1 MEQLTI
7 TQEGYIEI
15 KSKIKDKLN
24 ETVNNFI
31 TIGYYLKQI
40 RDSGA
45 YINDGYHSIEDFA
58 QGEYHLS
65 KSTADRFMDINTM
78 FSVDGNSLEIKEQ
91 YRLYGYS
98 KLQEMLTMKPED
110 FELISEDTPVRQ
122 MREIKALE
130 REEDTVI
137 KQQEEAELPLIV
149 ISDSF
154 EEQDHEEDVEEKEEE
169 VRELTPLEEI
179 TIAFWKEQ
187 SDDFKLALANDMLT
201 DNVAA
206 EEISPNGSRIF
217 SGRLAMLFFYSLN
230 VGIKHRYIL
239 DKKPKIDQL
248 TYADFIDV
256 SKRLYLEGLIDNT
269 KEDDNDNIQSDNDNI
284 QSDNK
289 NCATSQED
297 ESPKK
302 KWEEPVIIRQSS
314 DDENTPYEP
323 IEGQTTVEDINIM
336 PDNLPEKVKGEVIT
350 DEKPANPKI
359 VIKRL
364 DSKIEAFTEE
374 YNRECAGADREWYR
388 VEDILKILKEIR
400 G

>member
-7 TQEGYIEI
+7 TKEGYIEI

-31 TIGYYLKQI
+31 VIGYYLKQI

-130 REEDTVI
+130 REEDNVI

-154 EEQDHEEDVEEKEEE
+154 EEQEHEEDVEENEEE

-201 DNVAA
+201 DNIAA

-248 TYADFIDV
+248 TYADFLDV
-256 SKRLYLEGLIDNT
+256 SKRLYLEGLLDNT
-269 KEDDNDNIQSDNDNI
+269 KEDDNDNI

-302 KWEEPVIIRQSS
+302 KWEEPVI
-314 DDENTPYEP
+314 
-323 IEGQTTVEDINIM
+323 
-336 PDNLPEKVKGEVIT
+336 
-350 DEKPANPKI
+350 
-359 VIKRL
+359 
-364 DSKIEAFTEE
+364 
-374 YNRECAGADREWYR
+374 
-388 VEDILKILKEIR
+388 
-400 G
+400 

>member
-31 TIGYYLKQI
+31 VIGYYLKQI

-110 FELISEDTPVRQ
+110 FELISEDTPVKQ
-122 MREIKALE
+122 MRAIKALE
-130 REEDTVI
+130 REEDTAI

-149 ISDSF
+149 MSDS
-154 EEQDHEEDVEEKEEE
+154 QDHEEDVEEKEEE

-187 SDDFKLALANDMLT
+187 NDDFKLVLANDMLT
-201 DNVAA
+201 DNIAA

-248 TYADFIDV
+248 TYTDFIDV

-269 KEDDNDNIQSDNDNI
+269 EEDDNDNI

-314 DDENTPYEP
+314 DEENAPYEP

-336 PDNLPEKVKGEVIT
+336 PDNVPEKVKGEVVI
-350 DEKPANPKI
+350 DEKPTNPKLI
-359 VIKRL
+359 IKRL
-364 DSKIEAFTEE
+364 ESKIEALTEE